1 MRKSDLDKELL
12 KLKHEI
18 EMLSYDNEEELEKL
32 EKKLNKKKEEI
43 RLAKLQ
49 KSSAYEILSLE
60 KTKQMTPKEI
70 EVLRLEKT
78 KQIELLRLEQS
89 KKFSKE
95 EMQLLEHEMNQKI
108 EHQKLESELKVD
120 RNKLDKKI
128 NKVIEKKPISENAKL
143 MYINPKSGKTITD
156 VEKNVKDK
164 RKRIIIKTLY
174 LIVMI
179 TCIVVLFFVSKAL
192 LDRRKNDTEIKE
204 QIVDVIDNT
213 DVEVV
218 DTGKKEEKKKDSGKN
233 YYWDFINTSMINVD
247 FTELKKVNKDTK
259 GWVQVS
265 GTNINYPFVQAK
277 DNSYYLS
284 RSFDRSYNQ
293 MGWVFLDYRNNMEN
307 LSKNTVIYGHGLLN
321 NTMFGSLKKVVK
333 KNWYSN
339 PKNYTI
345 KISTEKEN
353 SVWQVFSTYTIKP
366 ESYYI
371 TTNFSTD
378 ESYEKFIKTILKRS
392 VHDYKLDV
400 TKEDNILT
408 LSSCYDDTK
417 RVVLHAKLIKSSPR

>member
-12 KLKHEI
+12 KLKQEI
-18 EMLSYDNEEELEKL
+18 EMLSYDNEEELQKL

-70 EVLRLEKT
+70 ELLKLEKT

-89 KKFSKE
+89 KKFSKA
-95 EMQLLEHEMNQKI
+95 EMKLLEHEMNQKI
-108 EHQKLESELKVD
+108 EHKKLEDKLKVD
-120 RNKLDKKI
+120 RNKLDNKI
-128 NKVIEKKPISENAKL
+128 NKVIEKRPIDENAKL

-156 VEKNVKDK
+156 VEKEKK
-164 RKRIIIKTLY
+164 IKKKKMILKMMYLLIMII
-174 LIVMI
+174 
-179 TCIVVLFFVSKAL
+179 CIVVLCLVTKTL
-192 LDRRKNDTEIKE
+192 LDRRKDDTEIKD
-204 QIVDVIDNT
+204 QIVEVIDNT
-213 DVEVV
+213 DIEVIES
-218 DTGKKEEKKKDSGKN
+218 DKKEEKKEGTN

-247 FTELKKVNKDTK
+247 FSNLKKTNKDTI
-259 GWVQVS
+259 GWIQVA
-265 GTNINYPFVQAK
+265 GTNINYPFVQTK
-277 DNSYYLS
+277 DNNYYLS
-284 RSFDRSYNQ
+284 HSFDKSYNY
-293 MGWVFLDYRNNMEN
+293 MGWVFLDYRNSIND
-307 LSKNTVIYGHGLLN
+307 LSQNTVIYGHGLLN

-339 PKNYTI
+339 PENYTI

-353 SVWQVFSTYTIKP
+353 TVWQVFSTYTIKP

-378 ESYEKFIKTILKRS
+378 ESYKKFIETLKKRS
-392 VHDYKLDV
+392 VYDYKLDV
-400 TKEDNILT
+400 TTNDKIIT
-408 LSSCYDDTK
+408 LSSCYDDVK
-417 RVVLHAKLIKSSPR
+417 RVVLHAKLIKKSPR

>member
-12 KLKHEI
+12 KLKQEI
-18 EMLSYDNEEELEKL
+18 EMLSYDNEEELKKL

-60 KTKQMTPKEI
+60 KTKQMTHKEI
-70 EVLRLEKT
+70 ELLKLEKT

-89 KKFSKE
+89 KKFSKA
-95 EMQLLEHEMNQKI
+95 EMELLEHEMNQKI
-108 EHQKLESELKVD
+108 EHKKLEDKLKVD
-120 RNKLDKKI
+120 RNKLDNKI
-128 NKVIEKKPISENAKL
+128 NKVIEKRPMDENAKL
-143 MYINPKSGKTITD
+143 MYINPKNGKTISD
-156 VEKNVKDK
+156 VEKEK
-164 RKRIIIKTLY
+164 RIKKKRIIMKLFY
-174 LIVMI
+174 LIIMLI
-179 TCIVVLFFVSKAL
+179 CIVVLCIVTKTL
-192 LDRRKNDTEIKE
+192 LDRRNNDTEIKE

-213 DVEVV
+213 DIEVIE
-218 DTGKKEEKKKDSGKN
+218 TEEKEQKDEGTN

-247 FTELKKVNKDTK
+247 FTKLKKVNKDTT
-259 GWVQVS
+259 GWIQVS
-265 GTNINYPFVQAK
+265 GTNINYPFVQTK

-284 RSFDRSYNQ
+284 HSFDKSYNY
-293 MGWVFLDYRNNMEN
+293 MGWVFLDYRNNINN
-307 LSKNTVIYGHGLLN
+307 LSQNTVVYGHGLLN

-339 PKNYTI
+339 PENYTI

-353 SVWQVFSTYTIKP
+353 TVWQVFSTYTIKP

-371 TTNFSTD
+371 TTNFSTN
-378 ESYEKFIKTILKRS
+378 ESFNKFIQTIKKRS
-392 VHDYKLDV
+392 VYDYKLDV
-400 TKEDNILT
+400 NANDKILT

-417 RVVLHAKLIKSSPR
+417 RVVLHAKLIKQSPRE

>member
-12 KLKHEI
+12 KLKREI

-60 KTKQMTPKEI
+60 KTHQMTPKEI
-70 EVLRLEKT
+70 EVLKLEKT

-89 KKFSKE
+89 KKFTKE
-95 EMQLLEHEMNQKI
+95 EMQLLEHEMNEKI
-108 EHQKLESELKVD
+108 EHKKLEDELNVD

-128 NKVIEKKPISENAKL
+128 NKVIEKKPIGEDAKL
-143 MYINPKSGKTITD
+143 MYINPKNGKTITD
-156 VEKNVKDK
+156 VAKEKKK
-164 RKRIIIKTLY
+164 RRKKTILKVTY
-174 LIVMI
+174 LTIMVA
-179 TCIVVLFFVSKAL
+179 CIVVLFFVSKTL
-192 LDRRKNDTEIKE
+192 LDRRNDDTEIKE

-213 DVEVV
+213 DVEVIE
-218 DTGKKEEKKKDSGKN
+218 GEKKEKKDDGTN

-259 GWVQVS
+259 GWIQVT
-265 GTNINYPFVQAK
+265 GTNINYPFVHTT
-277 DNSYYLS
+277 DNKYYLS
-284 RSFDRSYNQ
+284 HSFDKSYNT
-293 MGWVFLDYRNNMEN
+293 MGWVFLDYRNSIDD
-307 LSKNTVIYGHGLLN
+307 LSQNTVIYGHGLLN

-353 SVWQVFSTYTIKP
+353 TVWQVFSTYTIKP

-371 TTNFSTD
+371 TTGFATD
-378 ESYEKFIKTILKRS
+378 DSYEKFIKTIKKRS

-400 TKEDNILT
+400 TTNDKILT

-417 RVVLHAKLIKSSPR
+417 RVVLHAKLIKQEKR